1 MEVGVVDLVVEGAGI
16 AAGLVELRRVL
27 HREPEVGLQLPK
39 TQAIVMDA
47 LAGLPLEISTGKEL
61 TSVVGVLR
69 GGQPGP
75 TVLLRGD
82 MDALPVVE
90 ETGLEYASEN
100 GNMHACGHD
109 LHTAGLVGAARLL
122 SAHREELHGN
132 VLFMF
137 QPGEEGL
144 GGAGYML
151 REGLLQAT
159 GYKPVAAYAI
169 HVWSQEGKGLFQ
181 TRPGTIMAGSN
192 QLHIRVRGKG
202 GHGSSPDR
210 TVDPVP
216 VVAELVLAL
225 QTYTTRRVNVFDPV
239 VITVTQLEAG
249 VAINVIPNTA
259 RLGATV
265 RTLSNETFTQLSR
278 ELPAL
283 AESIAAAHGCT
294 VDADFA
300 LQYPVTVND
309 AGRTAEVSSV
319 LEDLFGAER
328 VEPLDNPLMGS
339 EDFSMVLNEVPGT
352 FIMLGARPDDVPADD
367 APSNH
372 SSVVRFDDAVLGDQ
386 AAALA
391 RLATNHLIPA

>member
-1 MEVGVVDLVVEGAGI
+1 MN
-16 AAGLVELRRVL
+16 LVEEAAAIAPGLIDLRREL
-27 HREPEVGLQLPK
+27 HQIPEVGLELPK
-39 TQAIVMDA
+39 TQAMVLDA
-47 LAGLPLEISTGKEL
+47 VAGLPLEISTGKDL

-90 ETGLEYASEN
+90 ETDLEYASTN

-122 SAHREELHGN
+122 SAHREELQGN

-144 GGAGYML
+144 GGAGYMI

-159 GYKPVAAYAI
+159 GDKPIAAYAI
-169 HVWSQEGKGLFQ
+169 HVWSHAAKGLFQ
-181 TRPGTIMAGSN
+181 TRPGTMMAGSN
-192 QLHIRVRGKG
+192 QLHVTVHGKG
-202 GHGSSPDR
+202 GHGSSPSM

-225 QTYTTRRVNVFDPV
+225 QTYATRRVDVFDPV
-239 VITVTQLEAG
+239 VITVTQLAAG
-249 VAINVIPNTA
+249 VAVNVIPNTA

-265 RTLSNETFTQLSR
+265 RTLSNETFDQLSR

-283 AESIAAAHGCT
+283 AQGIAAAHGCT
-294 VDADFA
+294 VEADFSK
-300 LQYPVTVND
+300 QYPVTIND
-309 AGRTAEVSSV
+309 AARTAETSV
-319 LEDLFGAER
+319 LLGEVFGADR
-328 VEPLDNPLMGS
+328 VPRS
-339 EDFSMVLNEVPGT
+339 T
-352 FIMLGARPDDVPADD
+352 TR
-367 APSNH
+367 
-372 SSVVRFDDAVLGDQ
+372 
-386 AAALA
+386 
-391 RLATNHLIPA
+391 

>member
-1 MEVGVVDLVVEGAGI
+1 MELVAEGAGI
-16 AAGLVELRRVL
+16 APGLVTLRREL
-27 HREPEVGLQLPK
+27 HQIPEVGLQLPK
-39 TQAIVMDA
+39 TQAMVLDA

-90 ETGLEYASEN
+90 ETALEYASEN

-109 LHTAGLVGAARLL
+109 LHTAGLVGAAQLL

-151 REGLLQAT
+151 REGLLGAT
-159 GYKPVAAYAI
+159 GDKPVAAYAV
-169 HVWSQEGKGLFQ
+169 HVWSQEAKGIFQ

-192 QLHIRVRGKG
+192 QLHITVHGKG

-210 TVDPVP
+210 TIDPVP

-225 QTYTTRRVNVFDPV
+225 QTYATRRVDVFDPV

-249 VAINVIPNTA
+249 LAINVIPNKA

-265 RTLSNETFTQLSR
+265 RTLSNETFEQLSR

-283 AESIAAAHGCT
+283 AEKIAAAHGCT
-294 VDADFA
+294 VDATFA
-300 LQYPVTVND
+300 KQYPVTVND
-309 AGRTAEVSSV
+309 AGRTAETSSV
-319 LEDLFGAER
+319 LQQLFGVDRAQA
-328 VEPLDNPLMGS
+328 LDNPLMGS
-339 EDFSMVLNEVPGT
+339 EDFSMVLAEVPGT
-352 FIMLGARPDDVPADD
+352 FVMLGARPDDVDADD

-372 SSVVRFDDAVLGDQ
+372 SSVVRFDDAVLGDE

-391 RLATNHLIPA
+391 QLATTHLISA

>member
-1 MEVGVVDLVVEGAGI
+1 MEFQGAEVLP
-16 AAGLVELRRVL
+16 GLVELRRVL
-27 HREPEVGLQLPK
+27 HREPEVGLMLPR
-39 TQAIVMDA
+39 TQSVVLDA
-47 LAGLPLEISTGKEL
+47 LAGLPLEVTTGQEL
-61 TSVVGVLR
+61 TSVVAVLR

-90 ETGLEYASEN
+90 ETGLEYAAEN

-109 LHTAGLVGAARLL
+109 LHTAGLVGAAQLL
-122 SAHREELHGN
+122 SARREELRGN

-151 REGLLQAT
+151 REGLLGAT
-159 GYKPVAAYAI
+159 GDKPIAAYAL
-169 HVWSQEGKGLFQ
+169 HVWAQAARGVFEM
-181 TRPGTIMAGSN
+181 RPGTIMASSN
-192 QLHIRVRGKG
+192 QLHITVRGKG
-202 GHGSSPDR
+202 GHGSMPDR

-216 VVAELVLAL
+216 VVAEIVLAL
-225 QTYTTRRVNVFDPV
+225 QAYATRRVSVFDPV

-265 RTLSNETFTQLSR
+265 RTLSDAMLEQLTR

-283 AESIAAAHGCT
+283 AERIAAAHGCT
-294 VDADFA
+294 ADARLDP
-300 LQYPVTVND
+300 QYPVTVND
-309 AGRTAEVSSV
+309 APRTAETFDV
-319 LEDLFGAER
+319 LTGLFGADR
-328 VEPLDNPLMGS
+328 VRSLDNPLMGA
-339 EDFSMVLNEVPGT
+339 EDFSMVLKEVPGT
-352 FIMLGARPDDVPADD
+352 FVMVGARPDDVSATE

-372 SSVVRFDDAVLGDQ
+372 SSIVRFDDAVLGDQ
-386 AAALA
+386 AVALA
-391 RLATNHLIPA
+391 QLAAGHLA

>member
-1 MEVGVVDLVVEGAGI
+1 MNLIEEAAGM
-16 AAGLVELRRVL
+16 APGLVELRREL
-27 HREPEVGLQLPK
+27 HRIPEVGLDLPK
-39 TQAIVMDA
+39 TQAMVLDA
-47 LAGLPLEISTGKEL
+47 LAGLPLEITTGKEL

-90 ETGLEYASEN
+90 ETDLEYASTN

-144 GGAGYML
+144 GGAGYMI
-151 REGLLQAT
+151 REGLLHAT
-159 GYKPVAAYAI
+159 GDNPIAAYAI
-169 HVWSQEGKGLFQ
+169 HVWSQAAKGLFQ
-181 TRPGTIMAGSN
+181 TKPGTMMAGSN
-192 QLHIRVRGKG
+192 QLHITVHGKG
-202 GHGSSPDR
+202 GHGSSPYT

-216 VVAELVLAL
+216 MVAELVLAL
-225 QTYTTRRVNVFDPV
+225 QTYATRKVNVFDPV

-249 VAINVIPNTA
+249 VAVNVIPNTA

-265 RTLSNETFTQLSR
+265 RTLSNETFDQLSR
-278 ELPAL
+278 DLPAL
-283 AESIAAAHGCT
+283 AQGIAAAHGCT
-294 VDADFA
+294 VEADFSK
-300 LQYPVTVND
+300 QYPVTIND
-309 AGRTAEVSSV
+309 AARTAETSA
-319 LEDLFGAER
+319 LLGQLFGADR
-328 VEPLDNPLMGS
+328 VPPFDNPLMGS
-339 EDFSMVLNEVPGT
+339 EDFSMVLEEVPGT
-352 FIMLGARPDDVPADD
+352 FVMLGARPDDVGEDG
-367 APSNH
+367 PSNH

-391 RLATNHLIPA
+391 HLATAHLVPA

>member
-1 MEVGVVDLVVEGAGI
+1 MNLVEEAAAIAPGLVDL
-16 AAGLVELRRVL
+16 RREL
-27 HREPEVGLQLPK
+27 HRIPEVGLELPK
-39 TQAIVMDA
+39 TQAMVLDA
-47 LAGLPLEISTGKEL
+47 LAGLPLEISTGKDL

-69 GGQPGP
+69 GGRPGP

-90 ETGLEYASEN
+90 ETDLEYASTN

-144 GGAGYML
+144 GGAGYMI

-159 GYKPVAAYAI
+159 GDKPIAAYAI
-169 HVWSQEGKGLFQ
+169 HVWSQAAKGLFQ
-181 TRPGTIMAGSN
+181 TRPGTMMAGSN
-192 QLHIRVRGKG
+192 QLHITVHGKG
-202 GHGSSPDR
+202 GHGSSPYT

-225 QTYTTRRVNVFDPV
+225 QTYATRKVNVFDPV
-239 VITVTQLEAG
+239 VITVTQLAAG
-249 VAINVIPNTA
+249 VAVNVIPNTA

-265 RTLSNETFTQLSR
+265 RTLSNETFHQLSR
-278 ELPAL
+278 DLPAL
-283 AESIAAAHGCT
+283 AQGIAAAHGCT
-294 VDADFA
+294 VEADFTK
-300 LQYPVTVND
+300 QYPVTIND
-309 AGRTAEVSSV
+309 AARTAETSALLSAV
-319 LEDLFGAER
+319 FGADR
-328 VEPLDNPLMGS
+328 VPPFENPLMGS
-339 EDFSMVLNEVPGT
+339 EDFSMVLDEVPGT
-352 FIMLGARPDDVPADD
+352 FVMLGARPDDVGEDG
-367 APSNH
+367 PSNH

-391 RLATNHLIPA
+391 QLAAAHLIPA